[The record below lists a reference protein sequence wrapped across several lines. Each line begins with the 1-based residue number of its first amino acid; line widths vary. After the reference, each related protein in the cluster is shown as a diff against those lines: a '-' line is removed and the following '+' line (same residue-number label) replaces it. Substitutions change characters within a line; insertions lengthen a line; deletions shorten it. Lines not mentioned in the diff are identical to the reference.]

1 MLLVRAAVRIS
12 LWMYTHRSIV
22 AGWAAWLSVLAV
34 MIVIAWVIAEAI
46 PFFSDL
52 LGIIS
57 SLFSSGFSYYFPAL
71 FWFQL
76 IKEGPWYRGWHN
88 ISLSILNALCF
99 VVGIGVLGMGTYASV
114 QGECGILG
122 VCE

>member
-1 MLLVRAAVRIS
+1 
-12 LWMYTHRSIV
+12 
-22 AGWAAWLSVLAV
+22 

-57 SLFSSGFSYYFPAL
+57 ALFSSGFSYYFPAL
-71 FWFQL
+71 FWFLL

-88 ISLSILNALCF
+88 ICLSIVNGLAF

-114 QGECGILG
+114 QGKSALHQK
-122 VCE
+122 VV